1 MLQNR
6 LPLVPADILKAHKV
20 HESYD
25 SRFKSAA
32 RLLQALWREDRGLP
46 IGVHCSPKGK
56 RRKLGSRLD
65 PERQARSQLSDAR
78 DCQAGIS

>member
-56 RRKLGSRLD
+56 RR
-65 PERQARSQLSDAR
+65 
-78 DCQAGIS
+78 